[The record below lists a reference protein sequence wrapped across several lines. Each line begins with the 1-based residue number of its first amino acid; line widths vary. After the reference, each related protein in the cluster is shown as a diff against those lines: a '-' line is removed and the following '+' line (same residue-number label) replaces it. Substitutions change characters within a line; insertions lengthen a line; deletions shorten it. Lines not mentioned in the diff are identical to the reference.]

1 MSTLAPF
8 QLRMKGLDPATLIP
22 LEGERGTF
30 YVCKSG
36 MTPEAENGIFYGDT
50 SHQFCFFTHA
60 ANDPPRNVR
69 PAVYDLEIYDATSRR
84 LDGILNK
91 MPPEEVRYIE
101 RNIEHMFRTRQF
113 FALSKPIEPDYQP
126 REIRFTWKISL

>member
-1 MSTLAPF
+1 MSTPAPF

-30 YVCKSG
+30 YVCISG
-36 MTPEAENGIFYGDT
+36 MTHELENGLFYGDN
-50 SHQFCFFTHA
+50 SHQFCFFTHYLSQT
-60 ANDPPRNVR
+60 PRDIR
-69 PAVYDLEIYDATSRR
+69 PVVYDLEIYDATARR

-91 MPPEEVRYIE
+91 KPPEDVRYIE
-101 RNIEHMFRTRQF
+101 RNIEHLYRTRQF
-113 FALSKPIEPDYQP
+113 SALSKPIGPDFQP